1 MISPMIL
8 LAVIYSIIDSF
19 TDSGNAIMS
28 RILNNANY
36 LKYTDGSVLSVL
48 YFISTL
54 LFIGIVYYVL
64 NKTLPYSG
72 SKR

>member
-1 MISPMIL
+1 
-8 LAVIYSIIDSF
+8 
-19 TDSGNAIMS
+19 MS